1 MKRHRRPGTYILLG
15 SALLLACGF
24 RAQANGIIHDPAMG
38 VEKGDFSSMIYQGVN
53 FVPLS
58 GGGGVFGFYNGASQN
73 ITQLL
78 FDIDIQPNLDPS
90 VVAQA
95 FTCDQGNLNPFFYN
109 CNVQYVQSTGQLGI
123 AFYGTNQPPAPGT
136 VTPADEA
143 GLHDGIPPLLSGCS
157 TTPDATGC
165 NDVGHFAITL
175 NNNFSLSGSS
185 GGWNN
190 TNSPGLF
197 LNSGVT
203 ITAAVVSTTYY
214 PYTGTGLPA
223 DLDLPEP
230 GTSVLIGGALLAL
243 GLMAR
248 RRRRSAA
255 FTCAEAARIPPVS
268 KAPAGAPL
276 A

>member
-1 MKRHRRPGTYILLG
+1 MKNHRRFCSYILLG
-15 SALLLACGF
+15 SALLLAGSF

-38 VEKGDFSSMIYQGVN
+38 VEKGDFSTLIYQGVN

-58 GGGGVFGFYNGASQN
+58 GGGGVFGFYNGSSQN

-78 FDIDIQPNLDPS
+78 FDVNIQPNLDPS

-109 CNVQYVQSTGQLGI
+109 CNVQYVQSTGELGI
-123 AFYGTNQPPAPGT
+123 AFYGTGQPPAPGT

-157 TTPDATGC
+157 STPDATGC

-175 NNNFSLSGSS
+175 NNNFSLSGSN

-214 PYTGTGLPA
+214 PYTGISLPP
-223 DLDLPEP
+223 DLELPEP
-230 GTSVLIGGALLAL
+230 GTSLLIGGALLAL
-243 GLMAR
+243 ALMAR
-248 RRRRSAA
+248 HSRRRTAS
-255 FTCAEAARIPPVS
+255 TCAEADRTPLAS